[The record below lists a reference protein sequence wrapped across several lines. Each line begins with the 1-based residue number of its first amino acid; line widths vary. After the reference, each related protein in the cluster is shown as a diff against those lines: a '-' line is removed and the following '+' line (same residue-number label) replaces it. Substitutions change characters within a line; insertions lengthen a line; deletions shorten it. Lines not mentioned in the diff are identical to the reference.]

1 MSVYKRNNDS
11 RRFGSS
17 SGAVVAI
24 PLVLFAVGI
33 SAQKC
38 IHHWRWGR
46 GSSPFSSIVANK
58 DDLESQDDVLVT
70 SFSGNE
76 TKLISKQRKIP
87 LIPTE
92 IRWGGSLSGR
102 AWIGNRISTVF
113 FVMWIWIS
121 QHCFLMTFQERCLG
135 FPNHPYSQQSMK
147 MASHGDPMKICQNF
161 GLKRRPGW
169 NEDPRSLSFW
179 IFIED
184 FAYYFTTNR
193 TFLVG

>member
-17 SGAVVAI
+17 SGAAVAI

-38 IHHWRWGR
+38 IHHWRWCR

-87 LIPTE
+87 LISRLNLDPPQR
-92 IRWGGSLSGR
+92 IFRNR
-102 AWIGNRISTVF
+102 IGNRISTVF

-147 MASHGDPMKICQNF
+147 MASHGDPMKTCQNF
-161 GLKRRPGW
+161 GLKRGPGW
-169 NEDPRSLSFW
+169 NVDPRSLMSYK
-179 IFIED
+179 I
-184 FAYYFTTNR
+184 
-193 TFLVG
+193 